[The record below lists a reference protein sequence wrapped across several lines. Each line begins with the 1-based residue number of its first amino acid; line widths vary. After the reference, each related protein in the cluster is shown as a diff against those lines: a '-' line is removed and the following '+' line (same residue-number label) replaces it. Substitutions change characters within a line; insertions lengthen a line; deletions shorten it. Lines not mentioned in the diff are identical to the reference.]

1 MTLLRARA
9 VAVALLGVASFFVA
23 CTGRTPAPVS
33 PSPAARAPAESLAP
47 SPELPAVAPVR
58 GPLALRVVYPPPDA
72 VLQVRDSSFL
82 FGTAGSGDATVT
94 IDGQPARVW
103 PNGAWLAYVALPMDS
118 LMRLRI
124 EARRGADL
132 AVLEYPV
139 RRRLADAG
147 RHTVGAAWLDSLSL
161 APTGRIWLARGEYL
175 TLGVRAAEGA
185 AVHLRLPDGTILPLS
200 PQPQPLEVPA
210 TVRAFDRDTTR
221 LRTPVVRDRFVGF
234 VRGRALGPDP
244 GVMLP
249 VLTSAMPSIS
259 EAAAVP
265 TAPAVPRAPAVSP
278 GPTAR
283 GASPSSALVRAAL
296 APADSLWPVV
306 EAIVGTD
313 TARARWPLQVAV
325 LDTLPVAVELDDDST
340 GTGITDSMTVG
351 RAVPGGTYAWFFPTG
366 TRAAVTGRR
375 NDDVRLRLAQSAEAW
390 VPAIDARPLS
400 PGGPAPQAIVG
411 SVSVTRSPDRA
422 TVRIPLSQRAPFR
435 IEETERSLVVTFYGA
450 TGDVD
455 WMRYGPADSLIRRM
469 SWRQAAAD
477 EVALAFELERPVWGY
492 RARWDRT
499 DLLLDIRRPPV
510 IDAGDPLR
518 GRLIAVDPGHPP
530 GGAMGPT
537 GLREADANLG
547 VALELRRLLLAAG
560 ARVVMTRAT
569 DSVVELW
576 PRVQFAE
583 QAGAEVLVSIHNNA
597 LPDGINP
604 FVNNGTSVYYNQPR
618 SVPLARAIQAA
629 LLHRLGLRDL
639 GFGRGDLALVRGTWM
654 PSVLTEGLFMTL
666 PDQEAALRSTEGQRL
681 YAQSVADGLRAY
693 LEDRA
698 HDR

>member
-1 MTLLRARA
+1 MTLLRVRA
-9 VAVALLGVASFFVA
+9 VVVALLGAASFSAA
-23 CTGRTPAPVS
+23 CTGRMPAPIA

-72 VLQVRDSSFL
+72 MLQVRDSSFL
-82 FGTAGSGDATVT
+82 FGTAGSGDAAVT

-103 PNGAWLAYVALPMDS
+103 PNGAWLAYVALPLDS

-132 AVLEYPV
+132 VVLEYPL
-139 RRRLADAG
+139 RRRLPDAG
-147 RHTVGAAWLDSLSL
+147 RYTVGAAWLDSLSL
-161 APTGRIWLARGEYL
+161 TPTGRLWLARGEYL

-185 AVHLRLPDGTILPLS
+185 AVRLRLADGTILPLL

-210 TVRAFDRDTTR
+210 AVRAFERDTTR
-221 LRTPVVRDRFVGF
+221 LRMPLVRDRYVGL

-249 VLTSAMPSIS
+249 VVTSAVPVIS
-259 EAAAVP
+259 EAP
-265 TAPAVPRAPAVSP
+265 GAPAAATAFSAPAGM
-278 GPTAR
+278 GP
-283 GASPSSALVRAAL
+283 V
-296 APADSLWPVV
+296 DSLWPVV
-306 EAIVGTD
+306 EAIVGND
-313 TARARWPLQVAV
+313 TARARWPLQVAM

-351 RAVPGGTYAWFFPTG
+351 RAIPGGTYAWFFPTG
-366 TRAAVTGRR
+366 TRATVTGRR
-375 NDDVRLRLAQSAEAW
+375 NDDVRLRLSQDAEAW
-390 VPAIDARPLS
+390 VPAIDARPLT

-422 TVRIPLSQRAPFR
+422 TVRIPLSQRVPFR
-435 IEETERSLVVTFYGA
+435 VEETERSLVVTLYGA
-450 TGDVD
+450 AGDVD

-477 EVALAFELERPVWGY
+477 EVALTFELERPVWGY
-492 RARWDRT
+492 RARWART

-510 IDAGDPLR
+510 IVAGDPFR

-547 VALELRRLLLAAG
+547 VALELRRLLQAAG
-560 ARVVMTRAT
+560 ARVLMTRVT
-569 DSVVELW
+569 DSVVDLW

-618 SVPLARAIQAA
+618 SVPLARAIQSA
-629 LLHRLGLRDL
+629 LVRRLGLRDL

-666 PDQEAALRSTEGQRL
+666 PDQEAALRSADGQRL
-681 YAQSVADGLRAY
+681 YAQAVADGLRAY

-698 HDR
+698 RDR

>member
-1 MTLLRARA
+1 MTLLRAPV
-9 VAVALLGVASFFVA
+9 VAVALLGVASFSAA
-23 CTGRTPAPVS
+23 CAGRMPAPVT

-47 SPELPAVAPVR
+47 SPALPPVAPVR
-58 GPLALRVVYPPPDA
+58 GPLALRVVYPPPNA

-103 PNGAWLAYVALPMDS
+103 PNGAWVAYVALPMDS
-118 LMRLRI
+118 LIRLRL

-161 APTGRIWLARGEYL
+161 APTGRIWVARGEYL
-175 TLGVRAAEGA
+175 TLGARAAEGA
-185 AVHLRLPDGTILPLS
+185 AVRLRLPDGTILPLS

-210 TVRAFDRDTTR
+210 GVRAFDRDTTR
-221 LRTPVVRDRFVGF
+221 LRTPLVRDRFVGL

-249 VLTSAMPSIS
+249 ILKAAMPAIS
-259 EAAAVP
+259 EGPAVP
-265 TAPAVPRAPAVSP
+265 TAPAPAAPI
-278 GPTAR
+278 
-283 GASPSSALVRAAL
+283 SSALARAAL
-296 APADSLWPVV
+296 SPADSLWPVV

-313 TARARWPLQVAV
+313 TARARWPLQVAE

-351 RAVPGGTYAWFFPTG
+351 RAAPGGTYAWFFPTG
-366 TRAAVTGRR
+366 TRASVTGRR
-375 NDDVRLRLAQSAEAW
+375 NDDVRLRLSQGAEAW

-400 PGGPAPQAIVG
+400 PGGPVPQAIVG

-435 IEETERSLVVTFYGA
+435 IEENEQSLVVTFYGA

-455 WMRYGPADSLIRRM
+455 WMRYGPADSLIRHM

-477 EVALAFELERPVWGY
+477 EVALTFELEHPVWGY

-560 ARVVMTRAT
+560 AQVLMTRVT
-569 DSVVELW
+569 DSVVDLW

-618 SVPLARAIQAA
+618 SVPLARAIQTA
-629 LLHRLGLRDL
+629 LVRRLGLRDL

-666 PDQEAALRSTEGQRL
+666 PDQEAALRSSEGQRL
-681 YAQSVADGLRAY
+681 YAQAVADGLRAY
-693 LEDRA
+693 LADRA
-698 HDR
+698 RER

>member
-1 MTLLRARA
+1 M
-9 VAVALLGVASFFVA
+9 
-23 CTGRTPAPVS
+23 
-33 PSPAARAPAESLAP
+33 
-47 SPELPAVAPVR
+47 
-58 GPLALRVVYPPPDA
+58 
-72 VLQVRDSSFL
+72 LQVRDSSFL

-139 RRRLADAG
+139 HRRLADAG
-147 RHTVGAAWLDSLSL
+147 RHTVGAAWIDSLSL
-161 APTGRIWLARGEYL
+161 APTGRLWLARGEYL

-185 AVHLRLPDGTILPLS
+185 TVHLRLPDGTILPLS

-221 LRTPVVRDRFVGF
+221 LRMPVVRDRFVGL

-249 VLTSAMPSIS
+249 ILAPATPAMT
-259 EAAAVP
+259 EASPVPAAPAVRPTP
-265 TAPAVPRAPAVSP
+265 TAP
-278 GPTAR
+278 
-283 GASPSSALVRAAL
+283 GASPSSAPPRAPL

-306 EAIVGTD
+306 EAIVGAD

-375 NDDVRLRLAQSAEAW
+375 NGDVRLRLSQDAEAW

-411 SVSVTRSPDRA
+411 SVRVTRSPDRA
-422 TVRIPLSQRAPFR
+422 TVRITLSQRAPFR

-450 TGDVD
+450 AGDID

-469 SWRQAAAD
+469 SWRQATAD
-477 EVALAFELERPVWGY
+477 EVALTFELERPVWGY

-510 IDAGDPLR
+510 IDAGEPLR

-560 ARVVMTRAT
+560 AQVLMTRVT

-618 SVPLARAIQAA
+618 SVSLARAIQAA
-629 LLHRLGLRDL
+629 LLRRLGLRDL

-681 YAQSVADGLRAY
+681 YAQAVADGLRAY

>member
-1 MTLLRARA
+1 
-9 VAVALLGVASFFVA
+9 
-23 CTGRTPAPVS
+23 
-33 PSPAARAPAESLAP
+33 
-47 SPELPAVAPVR
+47 
-58 GPLALRVVYPPPDA
+58 VYPPPDA

-103 PNGAWLAYVALPMDS
+103 PNGAWLAYVALPLDS

-124 EARRGADL
+124 EARRGDDL
-132 AVLEYPV
+132 AVLEYPI
-139 RRRLADAG
+139 RRRLPDAG
-147 RHTVGAAWLDSLSL
+147 RYTVGAAWLDSLSL
-161 APTGRIWLARGEYL
+161 TPTGRLWLARGDYL

-185 AVHLRLPDGTILPLS
+185 AVRLRLADGTILPLS

-210 TVRAFDRDTTR
+210 AVRAFERDTTR
-221 LRTPVVRDRFVGF
+221 LRAPVVRDRYVGL

-249 VLTSAMPSIS
+249 VVTSAVPAKS
-259 EAAAVP
+259 EASTTSSLA
-265 TAPAVPRAPAVSP
+265 RAGM
-278 GPTAR
+278 GP
-283 GASPSSALVRAAL
+283 V
-296 APADSLWPVV
+296 DSLWPVV
-306 EAIVGTD
+306 EAIVGAD
-313 TARARWPLQVAV
+313 TARVRWPLQVAM

-366 TRAAVTGRR
+366 TRATVTGRR
-375 NDDVRLRLAQSAEAW
+375 NDDVRLRLSRDAEAW
-390 VPAIDARPLS
+390 VPAIDARPLT

-411 SVSVTRSPDRA
+411 SVSVTRGPDRA

-435 IEETERSLVVTFYGA
+435 VEETDRSLVVTLYGA

-477 EVALAFELERPVWGY
+477 EVALTFELEQPVWGY

-510 IDAGDPLR
+510 IVAGDPLR
-518 GRLIAVDPGHPP
+518 GRLIVVDPGHPP

-547 VALELRRLLLAAG
+547 VALELRRLLQAAG
-560 ARVVMTRAT
+560 ARVLMTRVT
-569 DSVVELW
+569 DSVVDLW

-618 SVPLARAIQAA
+618 SVPLARAIQSA
-629 LLHRLGLRDL
+629 LLRRLGLRDL

-666 PDQEAALRSTEGQRL
+666 PDQEAALRSADGQRL
-681 YAQSVADGLRAY
+681 YAQAVADGLRAY

-698 HDR
+698 RDR

>member
-1 MTLLRARA
+1 
-9 VAVALLGVASFFVA
+9 
-23 CTGRTPAPVS
+23 
-33 PSPAARAPAESLAP
+33 
-47 SPELPAVAPVR
+47 
-58 GPLALRVVYPPPDA
+58 VV
-72 VLQVRDSSFL
+72 
-82 FGTAGSGDATVT
+82 
-94 IDGQPARVW
+94 
-103 PNGAWLAYVALPMDS
+103 
-118 LMRLRI
+118 
-124 EARRGADL
+124 
-132 AVLEYPV
+132 
-139 RRRLADAG
+139 
-147 RHTVGAAWLDSLSL
+147 
-161 APTGRIWLARGEYL
+161 
-175 TLGVRAAEGA
+175 
-185 AVHLRLPDGTILPLS
+185 
-200 PQPQPLEVPA
+200 
-210 TVRAFDRDTTR
+210 
-221 LRTPVVRDRFVGF
+221 
-234 VRGRALGPDP
+234 
-244 GVMLP
+244 LP
-249 VLTSAMPSIS
+249 VLTSAMPAIS
-259 EAAAVP
+259 EAPAVP
-265 TAPAVPRAPAVSP
+265 TAPAMPPAPAVPPRARAPGTSP
-278 GPTAR
+278 ASAPAR
-283 GASPSSALVRAAL
+283 
-296 APADSLWPVV
+296 ADSLWPEV

-366 TRAAVTGRR
+366 TRATVTGRR
-375 NDDVRLRLAQSAEAW
+375 NDDVRLRLSQSAEAW

-400 PGGPAPQAIVG
+400 PGPAPQAVVG

-435 IEETERSLVVTFYGA
+435 IEETERSVVVTFYGA

-455 WMRYGPADSLIRRM
+455 WMRYGPTDSLIHRM

-477 EVALAFELERPVWGY
+477 EVALSFELERPVWGY

-560 ARVVMTRAT
+560 ARVVMTRVT

-583 QAGAEVLVSIHNNA
+583 QAGAEVLVSVHNNA

-618 SVPLARAIQAA
+618 SAPLARAIQAA
-629 LLHRLGLRDL
+629 LLRRLGLRDL

-681 YAQSVADGLRAY
+681 YAQAVADGLRAY
-693 LEDRA
+693 FEDRA